1 MNPTCTL
8 TNLNTRIRSSTLYAN
23 ARTPL
28 DSIWS
33 NFRRRPEKGHLQPQ
47 VSEKVECQLVS
58 VDRVI
63 DATSLD
69 TFSGLRL
76 SVVKNEVAEVTI
88 QARSPLVMDNHER
101 VATSGRFVI
110 VDHQDVAGG
119 GIIFG
124 GTYVNR
130 EPVQSTN
137 IFSSEGTIDHRI
149 RTERNGHTRMVLSLP
164 RPPRSRKSKLAPTS
178 HH

>member
-1 MNPTCTL
+1 VKL
-8 TNLNTRIRSSTLYAN
+8 LSQ
-23 ARTPL
+23 
-28 DSIWS
+28 
-33 NFRRRPEKGHLQPQ
+33 E
-47 VSEKVECQLVS
+47 VECQLVS

-110 VDHQDVAGG
+110 VDHQAASAIKTG
-119 GIIFG
+119 
-124 GTYVNR
+124 
-130 EPVQSTN
+130 
-137 IFSSEGTIDHRI
+137 
-149 RTERNGHTRMVLSLP
+149 
-164 RPPRSRKSKLAPTS
+164 K
-178 HH
+178 